1 MTREEQGEGI
11 RTESRGRL
19 RGRRLRRQAEDDRD
33 GYEAMHD
40 FGRLTYEATIASG
53 LKPGILTLASE
64 KKRYGGMRGE
74 YLKARDHVLR
84 MWYSD
89 TTVYLSESAC
99 IGRLVERNLNVNN

>member
-99 IGRLVERNLNVNN
+99 IGRLVERNLYVNN